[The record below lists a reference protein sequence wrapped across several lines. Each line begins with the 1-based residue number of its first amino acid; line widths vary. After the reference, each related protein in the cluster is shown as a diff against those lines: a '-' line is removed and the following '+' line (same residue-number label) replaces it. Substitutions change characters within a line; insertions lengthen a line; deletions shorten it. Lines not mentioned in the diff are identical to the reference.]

1 MKGLFRAACFAVL
14 TFLSIGGGACRAE
27 QPVPPLAARVTDE
40 TGTLTAAER
49 AALEQSLKDF
59 EARKGSQIAVLI
71 VPTTQPETIE
81 QYSIRVVEQWKL
93 GRANVDDGALL
104 IVAKND
110 RTLRIEVGYGLEGV
124 LTDATSHR
132 IIDEIIVPSFRR
144 GDFYGGISA
153 GVGSMMR
160 VIEGEPLP
168 PPRARRG
175 DAGGLGRLL
184 PLLFVMTI
192 VAGGVLRA
200 IFGRLA
206 GSVVTGGVVGFVAWL
221 LSGALFVAIA
231 AAAIAL
237 FFTLLGGGMGARVG
251 GPFIGGRGGGW
262 GGGSDGFRGGGG
274 GFGGGGASG
283 RW

>member
-1 MKGLFRAACFAVL
+1 MKFFHAACFAIL
-14 TFLSIGGGACRAE
+14 TFASLGGGVCRAE
-27 QPVPPLAARVTDE
+27 QPVPLLAARVTDE
-40 TGTLTAAER
+40 TGTLTDAQR
-49 AALEQSLKDF
+49 ATLEQSLKDF
-59 EARKGSQIAVLI
+59 ETHKGSQIAVLI
-71 VPTTQPETIE
+71 VPTAQPETIE

-110 RTLRIEVGYGLEGV
+110 RALRIEVGYGLEGV

-132 IIDEIIVPSFRR
+132 IIDEVIVPSFRR

-153 GVGSMMR
+153 GVGSMMH

-175 DAGGLGRLL
+175 EDGGLGRLL
-184 PLLFVMTI
+184 PVLFVMTI

-200 IFGRLA
+200 VFGRLA
-206 GSVVTGGVVGFVAWL
+206 GSVVTGGAVGFVAWL
-221 LSGALFVAIA
+221 LSGALLVAVA

-237 FFTLLGGGMGARVG
+237 FFTLFGGGMGARVG
-251 GPFIGGRGGGW
+251 GPFIGGRGGGQ
-262 GGGSDGFRGGGG
+262 DGFRGGGGGGG

>member
-1 MKGLFRAACFAVL
+1 MKGFLRAACFAIL
-14 TFLSIGGGACRAE
+14 TFLSIGGACRAE

-49 AALEQSLKDF
+49 ATLEQSLKDF
-59 EARKGSQIAVLI
+59 ETRKGSQIAVLI

-104 IVAKND
+104 IIAKND
-110 RTLRIEVGYGLEGV
+110 RALRIEVGYGLEGV
-124 LTDATSHR
+124 LTDATSRR
-132 IIDEIIVPSFRR
+132 IIDELIVPSFRR
-144 GDFYGGISA
+144 GDFYGGVSA
-153 GVGSMMR
+153 GVGGMMR

-168 PPRARRG
+168 PPRARG
-175 DAGGLGRLL
+175 GEEGGLGRVL

-192 VAGGVLRA
+192 VAGGVSRA

-221 LSGALFVAIA
+221 WSGALLVAIA

-237 FFTLLGGGMGARVG
+237 FFTLLGSGMGARVG
-251 GPFIGGRGGGW
+251 GPFIGGRGGR
-262 GGGSDGFRGGGG
+262 GGGNDGFRGGGG

>member
-1 MKGLFRAACFAVL
+1 MKGFLRTACFAIL
-14 TFLSIGGGACRAE
+14 TFLSIGGACRAE

-49 AALEQSLKDF
+49 ATLEQSLKDF
-59 EARKGSQIAVLI
+59 ETRKGSQIAVLI

-81 QYSIRVVEQWKL
+81 QYSIRVAEQWKL

-104 IVAKND
+104 IIAKND
-110 RTLRIEVGYGLEGV
+110 RALRIEVGYGLEGV
-124 LTDATSHR
+124 LTDATSRR

-144 GDFYGGISA
+144 GDFYGDVSA
-153 GVGSMMR
+153 GVGGMMR

-168 PPRARRG
+168 PPRARG
-175 DAGGLGRLL
+175 GEEGGLGRVL

-192 VAGGVLRA
+192 VAGGVSRA

-221 LSGALFVAIA
+221 WSGALLVAIA

-251 GPFIGGRGGGW
+251 GPFIGGRGGR
-262 GGGSDGFRGGGG
+262 GGGNDGFRGGGG